1 MPKIYATATPAGCQ
15 PWCSP
20 KHHQVCNGPVCSPHL
35 HRDVTPD
42 PQPYRDDM
50 FVSVCSCGAEFLGDD
65 PDDADYR
72 LDCHMRGDHPCG
84 CPNDVI
90 TSALRDGGEQCSR
103 CGSTWDRDDQI
114 VIRRGED
121 LPRVGRR
128 EHA

>member
-65 PDDADYR
+65 PDDADYL

-90 TSALRDGGEQCSR
+90 TSAPRRRRAVQPLRVDLGPRRPDHQPA
-103 CGSTWDRDDQI
+103 
-114 VIRRGED
+114 RRGSAA
-121 LPRVGRR
+121 RR
-128 EHA
+128 AA